1 MIIDE
6 ILNYLSDKSNYCDV
20 RYMETENNSMAYKNG
35 EFMGIDFNKDHGYA
49 IRCVNNSIS
58 MGFISTENFDDAK
71 NIIDNV
77 LKKSLLNGKNKI
89 NKDGDI
95 QYSWS
100 NNGIKKIENVSNDDK
115 INFLK
120 DNDKL
125 MESLDAKIRI
135 NSLSDKKVKQIYKN
149 SYGSYIKS
157 DYSRIFYAYI
167 IGVIENNEF
176 EQSSEEYGATTGYEY
191 LDNIDFDNNIKNDV
205 KSLKNSIKS
214 KHIKPGNYDLIAG
227 NEISGIVSHE
237 SCGHPMEYDR
247 IIGREAAQAGESFI
261 KLNNYPVKIGSDIVN
276 LIDDPTIHDSY
287 GYYLYDDE
295 GIKARKRY
303 LYKNGYTNEFLLNRE
318 SSAIANL
325 EPNGGG
331 RSSSWDMEPLA
342 RMSTTYIEP
351 KDYNFDELIEDVKN
365 GIYMKNFTEWNI
377 DDVRFNEKYVGKE
390 AYLIKNGEIKEQIRR
405 PVLETNTVKFYSSI
419 DAVGNDLKF
428 NAGLCGKGDPEQ
440 GVEVWMGGPHIRL
453 RNVFMK

>member
-6 ILNYLSDKSNYCDV
+6 ILNYLMERSNYSDV
-20 RYMETENNSMAYKNG
+20 RYMEIEDNSMAYKNG

-58 MGFISTENFDDAK
+58 MGFISTENFDEAK
-71 NIIDNV
+71 PIIDNII
-77 LKKSLLNGKNKI
+77 KKSLLNGKNRI
-89 NKDGDI
+89 NKNGNI
-95 QYSWS
+95 KYSWS
-100 NNGIKKIENVSNDDK
+100 KNGIKKVENVSDEDK
-115 INFLK
+115 IELLR

-125 MESLDAKIRI
+125 MESLDARIRI

-149 SYGSYIKS
+149 SYGADIKS
-157 DYSRIFYAYI
+157 EYSRIFYIYML
-167 IGVIENNEF
+167 GVMENNEF

-191 LDNIDFDNNIKNDV
+191 FDSIDLNNDIKNDI
-205 KSLKNSIKS
+205 KSLKNSIKA
-214 KHIKPGNYDLIAG
+214 KHIKPGNYDVIAG
-227 NEISGIVSHE
+227 PEISGIVAHE

-247 IIGREAAQAGESFI
+247 IVGREAAQAGESFI

-276 LIDDPTIHDSY
+276 VVDDPTMHDSY

-295 GIKARKRY
+295 GIKAKKRY
-303 LYKNGYTNEFLLNRE
+303 LYKDGYTNEFILNRE
-318 SSAIANL
+318 SAAISNSD
-325 EPNGGG
+325 PNGGG

-351 KDYNFDELIEDVKN
+351 KDYKFDELIKDIKH

-377 DDVRFNEKYVGKE
+377 DDIRFNEKYVGKE
-390 AYLIKNGEIKEQIRR
+390 AYLIENGEIREQIRR
-405 PVLETNTVKFYSSI
+405 PVLETNTIKFYSSI
-419 DAVGNDLKF
+419 DAIGNDLKF
-428 NAGLCGKGDPEQ
+428 NAGTCGKGDPEQ